1 MNTKNIFFES
11 ISNLG
16 LTNTQLRAVSSLY
29 SVCFEGIDE
38 DDSYEDDYGLI
49 DTEYDLMIEYEN
61 ECADKWMDKIQK
73 GLESSGMSPD
83 EASTFIEE
91 KELYIIQKMPDIG
104 RMIGNENL
112 MNSSADEVVK
122 CILDG
127 SIDNE
132 DNEGVVKKILSD
144 KLSKLGYG
152 PYPADVIIKDYSKVI
167 EKYWE
172 CGSSVLADVIH
183 KCTPKYRGEALKQY
197 PLDSIKATLML
208 EGKSEAEADDI
219 IETHSEYIKQNLK
232 YGKEMRSVGRWM
244 FPIGTP
250 IDNRVELALTLLKK

>member
-1 MNTKNIFFES
+1 MTTKNIFFES

-29 SVCFEGIDE
+29 SVCFEGID
-38 DDSYEDDYGLI
+38 DGPIEDDYGLI
-49 DTEYDLMIEYEN
+49 DTEYDLIIDEEN
-61 ECADKWMDKIQK
+61 ECADKWMDKIKK

-83 EASTFIEE
+83 EASTFIKE
-91 KELYIIQKMPDIG
+91 KELYIIQKMPEDIV
-104 RMIGNENL
+104 RMMYNENL

-127 SIDNE
+127 SIYNE
-132 DNEGVVKKILSD
+132 DNEEVVKKILSD

-167 EKYWE
+167 KKYWE